1 MTTIS
6 SKSGHTI
13 GRRQR
18 AILAAL
24 KRGATLKRDAAWR
37 YIVTEPNGRTWPAP
51 RESCLGLHLRGY
63 LMADKD
69 GETTVYTLTE
79 KGKR

>member
-1 MTTIS
+1 
-6 SKSGHTI
+6 
-13 GRRQR
+13 
-18 AILAAL
+18 
-24 KRGATLKRDAAWR
+24 
-37 YIVTEPNGRTWPAP
+37 VTEPGGRTWQAP

-69 GETTVYTLTE
+69 GETTAYTLTE